1 MTKYF
6 TTLLL
11 FVLLSFTGKESFATH
26 IMGADISY
34 KCLGDDNYEFTLKV
48 YRDCIGNPLAG
59 TFTLNI
65 RSASCNI
72 NKTLTL
78 RPVDAG
84 SEVSPLCLA
93 QIVNS
98 TCNGGTLPG
107 VQQRI
112 YKGTIKL
119 TENCSDYVFY
129 WGACCRNAALASTLV
144 YNANTTGMRVTATL
158 NKQAAG
164 GCDNSPE
171 FTSLP
176 VPYICMNQLI
186 NYNQGG
192 YDSDGDSLVYNL
204 VPPMNDATSYAG
216 STPIKYQAPWSYS
229 YPLTTSTGTVGFD
242 PATGQITMFPT
253 AQMYTIM
260 ALRIDEYRKGVLIG
274 STMRDIQVVVLE
286 CNNMSP
292 VISGSQFNNLTGGN
306 QTDFNRVEVCP
317 GSTLSFESYFADS
330 DYNNITISSN
340 ATTVLTGSTYSPT
353 YFKND
358 SGKINITWT
367 PTPYDTGTHVITV
380 TVNDD
385 ACPVYGQSVYSYII
399 VVPKS
404 TYAGPDVSICK
415 PATSAVLN
423 VTGGNQFTWSPA
435 TGLSS
440 TTGKN
445 PVASPTVTTTYY
457 VQSELSALCRNKD
470 TVVVYVVPPLN
481 INAKVSSD
489 TICSGNPVG
498 LSASVTGGSGSGV
511 IYSWTSSGS
520 FSSNKQYAT
529 DKPDASTTYYLTV
542 NDKACVNR
550 DTTKVFVKQSP
561 SSDFSLGPTSVCET
575 EHTYIKYNG
584 SIANTTLAWNWGGAT
599 VVKGTDP
606 GPYEILW
613 NAEGEKTVI
622 LTATA
627 DNGCVTTSQKSVT
640 VRKKPTAQFTAS
652 PVKGCEPLV
661 VKFQNQSTG
670 NGLSYKWRFNDG
682 SATDSI
688 KNPSHSFKAGVY
700 DVTLVAIGSNGCPDS
715 VTHSA
720 LINAEALP
728 KSDFT
733 ISPAVVCEKDGKVTV
748 TYPSGPAGLT
758 FDWNWAG
765 GTVLSGSGA
774 GPYVVLW
781 KTAGVK
787 KIQLKVTNASNCFS
801 SSSKD
806 VTVNTKPNADF
817 TSVPSAGCNPLVVNF
832 KNNSGATATN
842 SHWNFGD
849 GSSSTEKSPTHIFAI
864 GNYDVTLMVSTTEG
878 CNDTLKKSGLISVSS
893 QPVASFT
900 TDAPKGIET
909 DLSKAEF
916 NFTNQS
922 TGANHYQWIFG
933 DGESSADEN
942 PVHKY
947 SKVGKYEI
955 LLVAFNNDCSDTF
968 RFSPVDIVS
977 FDDVFFPGGFSP
989 NGDGRN
995 DLFRA
1000 ISSKGVTELTFR
1012 VYNRWGTTVF
1022 ETNKVDGA
1030 WDGTYKGTPQEA
1042 GVYTFY
1048 VKAKMINGTTV
1059 EKKGSITLLR

>member
-11 FVLLSFTGKESFATH
+11 FVLLTFTGKESFATH

-93 QIVNS
+93 QIINS

-129 WGACCRNAALASTLV
+129 WGACCRNASLASTLV

-192 YDSDGDSLVYNL
+192 FDSDGDSLVYNL

-229 YPLTTSTGTVGFD
+229 YPLTTSTGTIGFD

-317 GSTLSFESYFADS
+317 GSTLSFESFFADS
-330 DYNNITISSN
+330 DYNKITLSSN
-340 ATTVLTGSTYSPT
+340 AITVLSGSTFTPT

-385 ACPVYGQSVYSYII
+385 ACPVYGQSVYSYIV

-404 TYAGPDVSICK
+404 TYAGPDASICK
-415 PATSAVLN
+415 PATSVTLN
-423 VTGGNQFTWSPA
+423 ATGGNQFTWSPA
-435 TGLSS
+435 TGLS
-440 TTGKN
+440 TTIGKN

-457 VQSELSALCRNKD
+457 VQSELSALCKNKD
-470 TVVVYVVPPLN
+470 TVVVFVVPPLN
-481 INAKVSSD
+481 VKASVSPD
-489 TICSGNPVG
+489 TICSGNPAG
-498 LSASVTGGSGSGV
+498 LSANISGGSGSV
-511 IYSWTSSGS
+511 ASVSWTSSGS
-520 FSSNKQYAT
+520 FTSNNKYAT
-529 DKPDASTTYYLTV
+529 DYPSVTTSYYLTV
-542 NDKACVNR
+542 SDNLCIQK
-550 DTTKVFVKQSP
+550 DTAKVIVKPSP
-561 SSDFSLGPTSVCET
+561 SADFSIAPANVCEK
-575 EHTYIKYNG
+575 ENAYIQYNG
-584 SIANTTLAWNWGGAT
+584 NIANTTLTWDWGGAT
-599 VVKGTDP
+599 IVVGTDP
-606 GPYEILW
+606 GPYQVYW
-613 NAEGEKTVI
+613 NTEGNKTI
-622 LTATA
+622 KLTAKAT
-627 DNGCVTTSQKSVT
+627 NGCVATAQKDVT
-640 VRKKPTAQFTAS
+640 VRKKPTTQFTAS
-652 PVKGCEPLV
+652 PVKGCEPLSV
-661 VKFQNQSTG
+661 NFQNQSAG
-670 NGLSYKWRFNDG
+670 DGLTYTWRFGDG
-682 SATDSI
+682 SAKNNN

-700 DVTLVAIGSNGCPDS
+700 DVTLVTIGSNGCTDS
-715 VTHSA
+715 VTQSG
-720 LINAEALP
+720 LITAEALP

-733 ISPAVVCEKDGKVTV
+733 AAPLSVCEKDGKVTV
-748 TYPSGPAGLT
+748 TYPGGPAGLK
-758 FDWNWAG
+758 FDWIWSGAKII
-765 GTVLSGSGA
+765 SGSDA
-774 GPYVVLW
+774 GPYVVVW
-781 KTAGVK
+781 NTSGTK
-787 KIQLKVTNASNCFS
+787 KIQLKVTTSSGCFS
-801 SSSKD
+801 SASKD
-806 VTVNTKPNADF
+806 VTVYAKPKADF
-817 TSVPSAGCNPLVVNF
+817 VSQPSSGCDPLTVNF
-832 KNNSGATATN
+832 INNSSTAT
-842 SHWNFGD
+842 SFSWNFGD
-849 GSSSTEKSPTHIFAI
+849 GNSSSDKSPSHTFTK
-864 GNYDVTLMVSTTEG
+864 GKYDVSLMVQSAEG
-878 CNDTLKKSGLISVSS
+878 CKDTLNKTGFISVVS
-893 QPVASFT
+893 QPVAAFT
-900 TDAPKGIET
+900 TDAQKGVET
-909 DLSKAEF
+909 DLSKA
-916 NFTNQS
+916 NFTFTNKS
-922 TGANHYQWIFG
+922 TGANKYQWIFG
-933 DGESSADEN
+933 DGETTHEEN
-942 PVHKY
+942 PSHKY
-947 SKVGKYEI
+947 NKVGKFEVI
-955 LLVAFNNDCSDTF
+955 LVAFNDDCSDTF
-968 RFSPVDIVS
+968 RFAPVIIVS
-977 FDDVFFPGGFSP
+977 FDDIFFPGAFSP
-989 NGDGRN
+989 NGDGKN
-995 DLFRA
+995 EFFHEISVKGITDL
-1000 ISSKGVTELTFR
+1000 TLR
-1012 VYNRWGTTVF
+1012 VYNRWGAMVF

-1030 WDGTYKGTPQEA
+1030 WDGSYKGVAQEA
-1042 GVYTFY
+1042 GVYTYF
-1048 VKAKMINGTTV
+1048 VKARMINGTTV
-1059 EKKGSITLLR
+1059 EKKGSVTLLR